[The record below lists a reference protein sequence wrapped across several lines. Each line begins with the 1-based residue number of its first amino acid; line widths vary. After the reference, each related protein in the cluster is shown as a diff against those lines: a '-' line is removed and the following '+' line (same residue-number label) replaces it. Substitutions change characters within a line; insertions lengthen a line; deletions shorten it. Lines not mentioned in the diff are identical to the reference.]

1 MEEADDMF
9 SFEEDELSSV
19 CSSLTHASSASPSR
33 DLSTCRYSWA
43 GTVQGIIAI

>member
-33 DLSTCRYSWA
+33 DLSTCRYS
-43 GTVQGIIAI
+43 